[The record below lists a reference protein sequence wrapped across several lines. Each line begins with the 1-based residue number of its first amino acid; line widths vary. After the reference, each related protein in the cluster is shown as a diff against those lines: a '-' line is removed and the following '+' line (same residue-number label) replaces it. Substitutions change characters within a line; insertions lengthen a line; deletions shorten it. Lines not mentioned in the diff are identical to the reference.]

1 MTGRAGIRRLAAV
14 ALSLVAGALA
24 SGCAATP
31 DSASGLASWASQ
43 ASFSSTVALLRGDVR
58 DINAGFRLAKLR
70 ATHTAC
76 DGLGTDAASAIGQ
89 LPAPDHR
96 LTTMLNAAYSG
107 LINAAQA
114 CSDATA
120 LSGRSVAAYKR
131 RSVAALA
138 TLSAATARLHALE
151 RR

>member
-1 MTGRAGIRRLAAV
+1 MTGRAGVGRLAAV
-14 ALSLVAGALA
+14 LVILAAGVLA
-24 SGCAATP
+24 SACAATP
-31 DSASGLASWASQ
+31 DSASGLSSWASQ
-43 ASFSSTVALLRGDVR
+43 ASLASTVALLRGDVR
-58 DINAGFRLAKLR
+58 DINAGIRLSKLR

-107 LINAAQA
+107 LLNAAQA

-120 LSGRSVAAYKR
+120 FSGRAFAAYER

-138 TLSAATARLHALE
+138 ILSAATARLDVLE

>member
-1 MTGRAGIRRLAAV
+1 MIGRAGVRRLAPVLVIPAV
-14 ALSLVAGALA
+14 GALA
-24 SGCAATP
+24 SACAATP
-31 DSASGLASWASQ
+31 DSASGLASWARQ
-43 ASFSSTVALLRGDVR
+43 ASYSSTVGLLRGDVR
-58 DINAGFRLAKLR
+58 DIDAGIRLNKLR

-89 LPAPDHR
+89 LPTPDHR
-96 LTTMLNAAYSG
+96 LTTMLNGAYSG

-114 CSDATA
+114 CSDGKTF
-120 LSGRSVAAYKR
+120 SGRSFVTYER
-131 RSVAALA
+131 RSAGALR